1 MTTIEKSVPVEQ
13 VGTPAE
19 DVQSMQTPEAAE
31 AVAPSASDEAA
42 PAAAEP
48 VKKKA
53 APRKKAEAA
62 TGETAPAEEPV
73 KKKAAPRK
81 TAKVAEESADESA
94 KTEPKPKK
102 AAKAKKEEA
111 PEPTET
117 EAEPAVKEE
126 KAETEPVKEEPAVKE
141 ADEEAPIESVDFSDE
156 EAELAAQGSDLDLGE
171 EDEDG
176 DDSEGEKAGKAAS
189 DLDLATKSKSEL
201 VELLAR
207 LLEEKPTQ
215 SLRRDAEAIKVA
227 FYKLH
232 RADVEAARKAYTDAG
247 GDPETFEVPADAE
260 ELRLKDLVREYRRR
274 RDEFLATLEQSKEEN
289 LKAKLEIIEELKN
302 LVNGSETLG
311 QTFNAFRDLQQR
323 WRDTGPV
330 PQAGV
335 KDLWET
341 YNHHIEN
348 FYSYIKINKEL
359 RDLDLRRNYEAK
371 AALCEEAEALLLEP
385 SVVVAFHKL
394 QKLHDEWRETGPV
407 SNEYKESIW
416 ERFREA
422 SGRINKQHQGYFDS
436 IKDEQKKNLDLKTEL
451 CEQTEALAAEPY
463 TTRKEWNKASD
474 KLLEIQKVWKTIGFA
489 PKKNNT
495 RVYERF
501 RIACDSF
508 FEAKRG
514 YYNQLKN
521 EMELNLQLK
530 NEICEMA
537 ESMAES
543 EEWKKTS
550 DDLIALQKRWK
561 EIGPVPR
568 RHSDAVWKRF
578 RAACDRFFEKKN
590 SHFSGVEGNYKE
602 NLEKKRTLLAGAE
615 ERGVDGITFEDIKEF
630 QRKWSEIGFVP
641 IKQKDAIQRQYKETV
656 DRMFAT
662 LRGGE
667 QQRSMDKFKSR
678 VTSLKSSGDKRLRFE
693 RERLYNKVKQLESD
707 IATLENNIGF
717 FGNSKNAEAMVAD
730 VREKIERAKTEMA
743 QTIEKIQLIDAQEE

>member
-1 MTTIEKSVPVEQ
+1 MAATKEKSVPEEQ
-13 VGTPAE
+13 IGAAADDAQTTKTQETAEPA
-19 DVQSMQTPEAAE
+19 
-31 AVAPSASDEAA
+31 APTVSEEAA
-42 PAAAEP
+42 PEAAEP

-53 APRKKAEAA
+53 VPK
-62 TGETAPAEEPV
+62 
-73 KKKAAPRK
+73 K
-81 TAKVAEESADESA
+81 TAKA
-94 KTEPKPKK
+94 
-102 AAKAKKEEA
+102 
-111 PEPTET
+111 
-117 EAEPAVKEE
+117 
-126 KAETEPVKEEPAVKE
+126 KEEPAEETEPAGATEEPASAADEPAKPARKRTVKADKVEAEPEPKE
-141 ADEEAPIESVDFSDE
+141 ADEEAHAEEARAESVDFSDE
-156 EAELAAQGSDLDLGE
+156 EAALAALSSDLDLGH

-176 DDSEGEKAGKAAS
+176 EDDGEEGEEKEAKSAS
-189 DLDLATKSKSEL
+189 ELFLAPKSKAEL
-201 VELLAR
+201 NDLLAR
-207 LLEEKPTQ
+207 LLEEKPIQ

-232 RADVEAARKAYTDAG
+232 RADVDAARKAYADAG
-247 GDPETFEVPADAE
+247 GDPEAFEAPADAE
-260 ELRLKDLVREYRRR
+260 ELRLKELVREYRRR
-274 RDEFLATLEQSKEEN
+274 RDEFISTLEQSKEEN
-289 LKAKLEIIEELKN
+289 LKAKLEIIEELKS
-302 LVNGSETLG
+302 LVNGSETMG
-311 QTFNAFRDLQQR
+311 QTFNAFRELQQR

-330 PQAGV
+330 PQSGV

-359 RDLDLRRNYEAK
+359 RDLDLKRNYEAK
-371 AALCEEAEALLLEP
+371 LALCEEAEALLLEP
-385 SVVVAFHKL
+385 TIVVAFHKL

-407 SNEYKESIW
+407 ANEYKEAVW

-451 CEQTEALAAEPY
+451 CEQTEALASEPY

-501 RIACDSF
+501 RIACDGF

-514 YYNQLKN
+514 YYNQLKT
-521 EMELNLQLK
+521 EMEHNLQLK

-543 EEWKKTS
+543 DDWKKTS
-550 DDLIALQKRWK
+550 DELISLQKRWK
-561 EIGPVPR
+561 DIGPVPR

-578 RAACDRFFEKKN
+578 RAACDKFFEKKN

-602 NLEKKRTLLAGAE
+602 NLDKKRALLVGAE
-615 ERGVDGITFEDIKEF
+615 ERGFDGITFEDIKEF

-641 IKQKDAIQRQYKETV
+641 IKQKDAIQKQYKETV
-656 DRMFAT
+656 DKMFAT

-667 QQRSMDKFKSR
+667 QQRSRDKFKSR
-678 VTSLKSSGDKRLRFE
+678 VTSLKTTGDKRLRFE

-730 VREKIERAKTEMA
+730 VRDKIERAKAEMA
-743 QTIEKIQLIDAQEE
+743 QTIEKIQLIDKENE